1 MAMTIEIFAV
11 DKMITI
17 TSELTE
23 LQKEINDEHTDAI
36 KAYGGDG
43 CLCDVDGKKVY
54 AVWFE
59 KGTDNPK
66 MKMIKRCIEITLEMR
81 IALN

>member
-1 MAMTIEIFAV
+1 MTIEIYAV
-11 DKMITI
+11 AKMITI
-17 TSELTE
+17 TSEPTE
-23 LQKEINDEHTDAI
+23 LQKEINDEHIGII

-43 CLCDVDGKKVY
+43 CLFDVDGKKVY

-59 KGTDNPK
+59 RGTDDPK

-81 IALN
+81 IGLN